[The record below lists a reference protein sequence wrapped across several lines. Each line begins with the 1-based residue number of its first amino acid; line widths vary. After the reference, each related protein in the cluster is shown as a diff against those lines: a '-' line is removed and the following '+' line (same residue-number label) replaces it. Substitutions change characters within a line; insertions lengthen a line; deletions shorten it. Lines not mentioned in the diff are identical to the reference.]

1 MKSTN
6 FLDLRQTNHHI
17 LGTTTPHPF
26 NSLFSRTTWVS
37 QYQKGK
43 KQSGFKWDDGVS
55 GWQWH
60 QLDHMQTICTS
71 LQTDNHT
78 NISSLSFLQADEGRD
93 DGVLWWQWHQLD
105 HMQTIYTSLQTDNH
119 TNHSLL
125 NFYRPDALPDAQTTV
140 SIINIIINIIWRMIQ
155 QLVSLR
161 SVCSPRLDV
170 YFVTT
175 ICINWAAIP
184 TTSWSWVSE
193 AGFSEW
199 GTTLSLD
206 ASHTTLQQSPHN
218 QWNTHI

>member
-1 MKSTN
+1 MTGFRDGSGISWTICKRSAPRS
-6 FLDLRQTNHHI
+6 RQI
-17 LGTTTPHPF
+17 TTPTFHHSIF
-26 NSLFSRTTWVS
+26 YRQMKQEMMGFCDGSGISWTTC
-37 QYQKGK
+37 
-43 KQSGFKWDDGVS
+43 KQSIPRS
-55 GWQWH
+55 RQITTPTTH
-60 QLDHMQTICTS
+60 YSI
-71 LQTDNHT
+71 
-78 NISSLSFLQADEGRD
+78 
-93 DGVLWWQWHQLD
+93 
-105 HMQTIYTSLQTDNH
+105 
-119 TNHSLL
+119 
-125 NFYRPDALPDAQTTV
+125 FYRPDALPDAQTTV
-140 SIINIIINIIWRMIQ
+140 SIINIIINIIWCMIQ